1 MWVLLPT
8 PMGPHLQV
16 LLNVLA
22 VIGDTTG
29 CDAGLPHQLKADLA
43 TQVVGYISLL
53 QHRVRSGAGKGH
65 CSDSC
70 YPQTP
75 EDRQLTFLFSSTWEK
90 SSSMSAKYLSCKE
103 PSSYVCGPDTPSPFP
118 RHRNSQTQQEPGAP
132 HVHYTHANTHK
143 THTWAGAPS
152 HAWPQ
157 CRPVGPGGGHRPHH
171 PHGSADTLPAP
182 WRLTKS

>member
-90 SSSMSAKYLSCKE
+90 SSSMSAKYTCPAKNQAAMFVGLT
-103 PSSYVCGPDTPSPFP
+103 PHLPSPGTET
-118 RHRNSQTQQEPGAP
+118 HRPSRSQGHLTSITRMQIHTGPTLGLGHP
-132 HVHYTHANTHK
+132 HMLGLN
-143 THTWAGAPS
+143 AGLLGPEVAIVLITLMVPLTLF
-152 HAWPQ
+152 Q
-157 CRPVGPGGGHRPHH
+157 LPGG
-171 PHGSADTLPAP
+171 
-182 WRLTKS
+182 

>member
-29 CDAGLPHQLKADLA
+29 CDAGLSHQLKADLA

-53 QHRVRSGAGKGH
+53 QHTGSGQGLGRGTAPTPATH
-65 CSDSC
+65 R
-70 YPQTP
+70 PQKTHSSP
-75 EDRQLTFLFSSTWEK
+75 FSSHLPGRRAHPCLPSTCP
-90 SSSMSAKYLSCKE
+90 AKNQAAI
-103 PSSYVCGPDTPSPFP
+103 CGPDTPSPFP
-118 RHRNSQTQQEPGAP
+118 RHRNTQTQQEPGAP
-132 HVHYTHANTHK
+132 HVCHTHANTHR
-143 THTWAGAPS
+143 THTWAGALS

-157 CRPVGPGGGHRPHH
+157 CRPAGPGGGHRSHH